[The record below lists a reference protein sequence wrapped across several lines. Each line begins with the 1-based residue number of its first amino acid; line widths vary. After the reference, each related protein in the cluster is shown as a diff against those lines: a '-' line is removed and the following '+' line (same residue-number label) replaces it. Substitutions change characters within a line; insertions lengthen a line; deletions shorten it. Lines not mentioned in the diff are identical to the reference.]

1 VLHLLL
7 AVLIATDPTC
17 VVRVA
22 KDTHNSNA
30 TTPLCDRGPISASL
44 VIAVGAA
51 RADGYVAKGPA
62 PVMLTVSSWTGAYG
76 GVNGGYGWNGNAA
89 NVVGDATNGAG
100 TTLIDP
106 DFTSRVS
113 GVLTQFSQGLGTNGF
128 VGGGQLGYNWQI
140 ARDWV
145 AGLETDLQYSGVDGD
160 GTTVGRVGGL
170 VGTFNAD
177 QELKWFG
184 TLRGRL
190 GFLATEHLLLFG
202 TAGLAYGKTEVSAD
216 STISLT
222 AAVGGAPTVLSCFA
236 NQVCIAGS
244 NSKTSVGWTAGLGF
258 EWIVW
263 RDVTLK
269 GEYLHVDLGDQNVT
283 LVAQPPAFGNG
294 FANANFDNSYEIIR
308 AGLNFRFPH

>member
-1 VLHLLL
+1 LQRLNQG
-7 AVLIATDPTC
+7 AFYAS
-17 VVRVA
+17 A
-22 KDTHNSNA
+22 
-30 TTPLCDRGPISASL
+30 ISSVIFAALSL
-44 VIAVGAA
+44 VFAAGAA

-76 GVNGGYGWNGNAA
+76 GVNGGYAWNANAA
-89 NVVGDATNGAG
+89 SIAGDATNGAG
-100 TTLIDP
+100 TTLTDLA
-106 DFTSRVS
+106 FTSRIS
-113 GVLTQFSQGLGTNGF
+113 GVLTAFSQGLGQSGF

-140 ARDWV
+140 AREWV
-145 AGLETDLQYSGVDGD
+145 AGLETDIQYADVDGN
-160 GTTVGRVGGL
+160 GTTIGSVGAVRATV
-170 VGTFNAD
+170 NAAQD
-177 QELKWFG
+177 LKWFG

-202 TAGLAYGKTEVSAD
+202 TAGLAYGKTEVNAD
-216 STISLT
+216 ETLSIT
-222 AAVGGAPTVLSCFA
+222 AAVGGNPTILNCFA

-294 FANANFDNSYEIIR
+294 FATANFDNSYEIIR
-308 AGLNFRFPH
+308 AGLNIRFSH